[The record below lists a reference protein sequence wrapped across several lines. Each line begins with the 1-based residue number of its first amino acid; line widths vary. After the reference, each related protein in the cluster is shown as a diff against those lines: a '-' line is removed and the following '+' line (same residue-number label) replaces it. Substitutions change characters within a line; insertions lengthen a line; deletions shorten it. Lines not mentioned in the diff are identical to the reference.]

1 MHESFSSYLK
11 IIPFAIKKR
20 RVLEFINLEFQKD
33 TDRFRRHRF
42 QEYVKRAISSEEAI
56 PKLFPDIK
64 IDYSLLDGLEDHLDQ
79 FIETKRKEKYPSINN
94 PYPVIYGLN
103 RSVSRLLYHLC
114 YVTKPSIV
122 VETGVA
128 NGFSS
133 SYILSAM
140 EKVNHGKLF
149 SIDGIIRPWHTAE
162 KIGLAIPAN
171 LKKRQNL
178 ILGNASKEL
187 EKLLD
192 EINQI
197 DIFIHDSS
205 HTYQNMKKE
214 FRIAWPHIMKGGFL
228 FSDDVSQHDAFL
240 DFADEINVNPI
251 IISKDQD
258 NHVGLI
264 KKENL

>member
-42 QEYVKRAISSEEAI
+42 QEYVKRGISSEEATSI
-56 PKLFPDIK
+56 LFPNIK
-64 IDYSLLDGLEDHLDQ
+64 FDVSTLDNLEKHLDQ
-79 FIETKRKEKYPSINN
+79 FIETKRKQKYPSFEN

-103 RSVSRLLYHLC
+103 RSVSRLLYLLC

-140 EKVNHGKLF
+140 ENVNHGELF

-162 KIGLAIPAN
+162 KIGLAIPQQ

-178 ILGNASKEL
+178 ILGNASIEL
-187 EKLLD
+187 KKLLN
-192 EINQI
+192 EINLV

-214 FRIAWPHIMKGGFL
+214 FRIAWSHIREGGFL

-240 DFADEINVNPI
+240 DFSDEINVKPI
-251 IISKDQD
+251 IIRKDQGS
-258 NHVGLI
+258 HVGLI
-264 KKENL
+264 KKKME